1 MQLNIPSHETEK
13 LAQHA
18 AAAGFGSVEKYVTQ
32 FVLTLA
38 ERPRAGEVFAPL
50 TDDELAESLAM
61 IDRGTA
67 EIDAGKGMNVDE
79 ARRHSRQNLGAGNE

>member
-1 MQLNIPSHETEK
+1 MQLNIPPHETEK

-18 AAAGFGSVEKYVTQ
+18 TAAGFGSVEKYVTQ

-38 ERPRAGEVFAPL
+38 ERPRADEVFAPL
-50 TDDELAESLAM
+50 TDDELAVSLAM

-67 EIDAGKGMNVDE
+67 EIDAGKGMNIDE
-79 ARRHSRQNLGAGNE
+79 ARRRTRENISA